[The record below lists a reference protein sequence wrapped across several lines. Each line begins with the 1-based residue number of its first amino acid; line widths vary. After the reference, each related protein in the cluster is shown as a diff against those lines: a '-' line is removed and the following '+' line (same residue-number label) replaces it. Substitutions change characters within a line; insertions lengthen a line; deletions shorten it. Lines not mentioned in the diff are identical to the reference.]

1 LSVLVLR
8 GALSNQ
14 AQEQQVN
21 QLFEAIDTDQSGFVS
36 IDELGAFMQSKDPSV
51 TVEHVQERFDQ
62 LDRNRDG
69 SLSLQ
74 EFLGAN
80 TVDLGVHGTTGEN
93 GKIHLGYE
101 MNLS

>member
-1 LSVLVLR
+1 MSVLVLR

-21 QLFEAIDTDQSGFVS
+21 QLFEAIDTNQSGFVS
-36 IDELGAFMQSKDPSV
+36 IDELAAFMQSNDPSI
-51 TVEHVQERFDQ
+51 TVEQVQERFDQ